1 VICKVPQATKEE
13 MKAATSSAAI
23 AYKKW
28 KEVGVQHRQRVMM
41 NLQQLIKANTEELAH
56 SITMEQGKTLAD
68 ARGDVFRGLEV
79 VEHTCGAASL
89 MMGETLGNLASSLDT
104 YSYKQPL
111 GVCAGICPF
120 NFPAMIPLW
129 MFPVGIVTGNTYVLK
144 PSEKDPGA
152 AMVSPK
158 KSSVERGN
166 LSSLHIRL
174 DFGTS
179 C

>member
-1 VICKVPQATKEE
+1 MRNQLNVFVI
-13 MKAATSSAAI
+13 
-23 AYKKW
+23 
-28 KEVGVQHRQRVMM
+28 
-41 NLQQLIKANTEELAH
+41 LA
-56 SITMEQGKTLAD
+56 
-68 ARGDVFRGLEV
+68 EV

-129 MFPVGIVTGNTYVLK
+129 MFPVGVVTGNTYVLK

-152 AMVSPK
+152 SMVGFLLPLSGRLFANDLLRLYWDTIRFLLVSPK
-158 KSSVERGN
+158 KLVFLMAS
-166 LSSLHIRL
+166 
-174 DFGTS
+174 
-179 C
+179 